1 VNATIAVA
9 GGDPSATLGI
19 ESISSNGAPKW
30 LSLDDACILGRGRE
44 DPGTTSL
51 DGGRKH
57 GHVAT
62 TLSLELDPEID
73 GPCVRLEIGRY
84 REPA

>member
-1 VNATIAVA
+1 MRAFSAA
-9 GGDPSATLGI
+9 RAYALALGSGDR
-19 ESISSNGAPKW
+19 GA
-30 LSLDDACILGRGRE
+30 SLDNACILGRGRE